1 MEKKGPVG
9 RIGVRTKP
17 YLASFGVASIN
28 IPVSIPRRA
37 QFPRRSLRELR
48 IDVGKNLEPL
58 VHRAKVLGLERIN
71 EDQSSAIWGDEKPIA
86 PPRTLRARTKTAVPT
101 VAAVEQRTSCTSES
115 NSGRPPSERSVSE
128 RIENTLHTHYYTIAY
143 TLVIVAYLAGFA
155 EYVYFRLVSVLI
167 PERITYHP
175 ICHEK
180 EGRRVGKDGFHYGV
194 SIGAFIAIALFHV
207 LRHMF
212 IHQLWDHLLYGGY
225 TGQFANVR
233 SIIARF
239 IALSLSGF
247 CSFGFQDSLG
257 DTVSTVLM
265 YVFDGVVILYFIA
278 FPLTT
283 VIYHPHLINKTNRTD
298 FSTIHQLGQTIS
310 NKNWW
315 PIIIVL
321 LMIPPAIEQH
331 HSSRAAPLP
340 ASLLQGIRSQTSTLE
355 SNLSQEIPPSVSPLP
370 LSTENSSHL
379 PQPAENPSP
388 SAIPEAE
395 DASHLPPLEPIEY
408 LKSPRRSVRA
418 STLV

>member
-1 MEKKGPVG
+1 MENCNDERKAAG
-9 RIGVRTKP
+9 RQTSTRSCPG
-17 YLASFGVASIN
+17 S

-194 SIGAFIAIALFHV
+194 SIGAFIAIALF
-207 LRHMF
+207 
-212 IHQLWDHLLYGGY
+212 QLICFFALTISENWTICRQEYNPLNQVFMKMQHDLASHIRKTVSQSMYRTFLCYG
-225 TGQFANVR
+225 
-233 SIIARF
+233 I
-239 IALSLSGF
+239 
-247 CSFGFQDSLG
+247 CSFINCGIIFYMVAIQDSLG

-283 VIYHPHLINKTNRTD
+283 VIYHPHVHCFQRY
-298 FSTIHQLGQTIS
+298 G
-310 NKNWW
+310 
-315 PIIIVL
+315 
-321 LMIPPAIEQH
+321 
-331 HSSRAAPLP
+331 
-340 ASLLQGIRSQTSTLE
+340 
-355 SNLSQEIPPSVSPLP
+355 
-370 LSTENSSHL
+370 
-379 PQPAENPSP
+379 
-388 SAIPEAE
+388 
-395 DASHLPPLEPIEY
+395 
-408 LKSPRRSVRA
+408 
-418 STLV
+418 